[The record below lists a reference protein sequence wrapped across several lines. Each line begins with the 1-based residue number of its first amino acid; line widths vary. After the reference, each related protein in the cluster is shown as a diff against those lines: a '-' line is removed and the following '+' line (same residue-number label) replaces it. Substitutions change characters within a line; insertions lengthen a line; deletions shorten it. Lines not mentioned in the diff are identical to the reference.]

1 MRKYNL
7 IEYLPQYLQDIKEFN
22 IIFDS
27 EDIQLDILFPLI
39 ESIFNERLIMQCSE
53 ERLSQWEKALGAT
66 PKGTVE
72 ERRYFVKALLRGGGK
87 LNENKIKSIVE
98 AFTNG
103 DCIVTFE
110 SSIINVRV
118 LPPDNGEVYRF
129 PDVERALQPLIPAHI
144 GLNVM
149 RYYSTWGDIRNNF
162 SSWETVSKKAS
173 WGSVKDYI
181 SETV

>member
-72 ERRYFVKALLRGGGK
+72 ERRYFIKALLRGSGK
-87 LNENKIKSIVE
+87 LNENKIKSVVE
-98 AFTNG
+98 AFTG
-103 DCIVTFE
+103 GETLVSFE
-110 SSIINVRV
+110 NSVINVKV
-118 LPPDNGEVYRF
+118 LPPNNGEVYRF
-129 PDVERALQPLIPAHI
+129 PDVERALKPLVPAHL
-144 GLNVM
+144 GLSVM
-149 RYYSTWGDIRNNF
+149 RYYSTWGDIKNNF
-162 SSWETVSKKAS
+162 GSWDTVKRSENWNEIKN
-173 WGSVKDYI
+173 YI
-181 SETV
+181 AP